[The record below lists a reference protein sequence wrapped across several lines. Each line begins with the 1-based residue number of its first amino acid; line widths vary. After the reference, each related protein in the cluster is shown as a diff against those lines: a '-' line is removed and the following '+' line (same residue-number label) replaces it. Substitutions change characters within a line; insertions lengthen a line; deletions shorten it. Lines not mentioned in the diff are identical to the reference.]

1 MNELNKWT
9 EMNKLKWMN
18 SNEMELNEMKWM
30 NV

>member
-9 EMNKLKWMN
+9 EKNKLKWMN